1 LAAKEFEMERAY
13 FLIAGILIGAAM
25 GMLTGHIEGWICA
38 GLAMGV
44 VLAIAARRRP
54 KNANEA
60 QQLKA
65 DS

>member
-1 LAAKEFEMERAY
+1 MERMY
-13 FLIAGILIGAAM
+13 VVFAGILIGAAM
-25 GMLTGHIEGWICA
+25 GMLTGHIAGWICA

-44 VLAIAARRRP
+44 VLAIAARRRSKDP
-54 KNANEA
+54 VQP